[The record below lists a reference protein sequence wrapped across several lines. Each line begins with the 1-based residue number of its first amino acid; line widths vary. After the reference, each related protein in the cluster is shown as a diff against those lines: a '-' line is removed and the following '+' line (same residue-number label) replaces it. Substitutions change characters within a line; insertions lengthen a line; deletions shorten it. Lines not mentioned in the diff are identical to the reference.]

1 MKYSTIVLLLVGTI
15 TTTQAASIDKL
26 SYSTPQK
33 VHLNKVA
40 AATPSKAV
48 AQKPLQTAEVKKDD
62 KKENQ
67 IK

>member
-1 MKYSTIVLLLVGTI
+1 
-15 TTTQAASIDKL
+15 
-26 SYSTPQK
+26 
-33 VHLNKVA
+33 VHLDKVQPG
-40 AATPSKAV
+40 TPNKAV